1 MKKKWIVALAI
12 MIGMLIVSATALGAT
27 EFLLWQIGSPDGSLV
42 NPVEGASEYP
52 ATGAFT
58 AEFDY
63 SVPGGTTLSPIMPG
77 YIGSQNVC
85 NISENR
91 PCTDTTQLLNLNFNL
106 QCDYNN
112 TGELFFYYDRYG
124 SESDELYFDLVSDE
138 PYFAIVAATEGNFGT
153 YTFDM
158 VQEVGQIAKGNHTIT
173 VKYAAGGSGNGH
185 YIDYL
190 KLVSTID
197 PATCGNNSP
206 VAEDDS
212 ITTTQDTPVNF
223 NVLDNDYDPDGDS
236 LIVSITTTP
245 TNGTLEM
252 LGNGEFT
259 YTPDP
264 GFCGADSFTY
274 TIDDGNGGTATAT
287 VEIYVNCP
295 PVADPNGPYLGE
307 VDTPIIFDGTGSFD
321 PDGDALT
328 YTWDFGD
335 GSTGTG
341 ATPSHS
347 YTAAGIYTVCL
358 TVNDGYQD
366 SEQVCTFAVVYDPS
380 AGFVTGGGWFYSEP
394 GAYKPD
400 PSLEGKATFG
410 FVAKYKKGASVPMG
424 STEFQFKAGDLNF
437 HSNSYDWLVVTRTKA
452 VFKGEGTINGEGNY
466 RFMIKV
472 YDNNPD
478 TFRIRIWTEN
488 GLGEK
493 SFVYDN
499 GSQQELGGGSIV
511 IHKRRK

>member
-1 MKKKWIVALAI
+1 
-12 MIGMLIVSATALGAT
+12 
-27 EFLLWQIGSPDGSLV
+27 
-42 NPVEGASEYP
+42 
-52 ATGAFT
+52 
-58 AEFDY
+58 
-63 SVPGGTTLSPIMPG
+63 
-77 YIGSQNVC
+77 
-85 NISENR
+85 
-91 PCTDTTQLLNLNFNL
+91 
-106 QCDYNN
+106 
-112 TGELFFYYDRYG
+112 
-124 SESDELYFDLVSDE
+124 
-138 PYFAIVAATEGNFGT
+138 
-153 YTFDM
+153 
-158 VQEVGQIAKGNHTIT
+158 
-173 VKYAAGGSGNGH
+173 
-185 YIDYL
+185 
-190 KLVSTID
+190 
-197 PATCGNNSP
+197 
-206 VAEDDS
+206 
-212 ITTTQDTPVNF
+212 
-223 NVLDNDYDPDGDS
+223 
-236 LIVSITTTP
+236 
-245 TNGTLEM
+245 M

-335 GSTGTG
+335 GSTGTS